1 MKLIALKEPVVI
13 RKSNKGIK
21 RARQPGYVTCLF
33 DIKELPFYSYLP
45 MVTPP
50 IDWHRR
56 PSALEGADKSG
67 DSYLSEFTGG
77 YLTSQETNGGSSP
90 PLSVLANKGG
100 GSFDILVDP
109 NRSKKLFSAV
119 NKLQRQPYKI
129 NTNFLVYLVKNW
141 KSLVNRGL
149 LLPGILA
156 SINRKEGI
164 KRLRDHFLKNEEIKA
179 YFDYKDLSN
188 ILVKNIQASN
198 FELNIIGIA
207 GALAGY
213 NFYIPVFLDFRGR
226 NYRYGPFHYHERDL
240 VRSLILFADTDDSPA
255 HTINTDTG
263 QRDLDDNIVR
273 NFGVSTVF
281 HLRKW
286 NSYEDSLEC
295 CASHANLMNDPS
307 FLSVAIFEHINY
319 ARHPFQYL
327 SACVTWFDYVNNM
340 NSDDM
345 LCTPL
350 SQDASASAYQML
362 SYFLLD
368 IDMGIH
374 TNLITDSS
382 MENPQ
387 ILDIYD
393 FMLGNLISHIEE
405 DEVLQMAEKVCSGD
419 ESEDRSVSRLVRE
432 LFDRNI
438 VKQLFMPKV
447 YGKQDYTVQKDLNAK
462 LSKYMPYEDIVS
474 IFNHCSKFWKDNFA
488 KLIQLMDLINM
499 VSWMGAAHD
508 HPVKYSS
515 NYWTSIQDYM
525 LCDSAKAKIQYETN
539 ETPKKV
545 IKRSSVTLN
554 ITTDI
559 RDTRKTGTSSFA
571 NFIHQ
576 KDAFAA
582 VSFVDYLLQYQVNKG
597 SIPIYIVHDNYLTT
611 PEYAAICPAIYRRA
625 LVSMGHPLF
634 IINNFIYDNIIVHAV
649 ASGMERFT
657 NEEKNIARQMT
668 YIYNSNVLPGLKP
681 KSNPD
686 DILSDIHHIPEGF
699 LTTCLEIL
707 RTTKKKKNITKKR
720 WDARAIKIV
729 DAYTAYANDMK
740 SDDGI
745 ERWERFKTNL
755 YKNTDQFQDTLSS
768 GNTFT
773 KPDYSLHY

>member
-1 MKLIALKEPVVI
+1 ME
-13 RKSNKGIK
+13 
-21 RARQPGYVTCLF
+21 
-33 DIKELPFYSYLP
+33 
-45 MVTPP
+45 
-50 IDWHRR
+50 
-56 PSALEGADKSG
+56 
-67 DSYLSEFTGG
+67 
-77 YLTSQETNGGSSP
+77 
-90 PLSVLANKGG
+90 
-100 GSFDILVDP
+100 
-109 NRSKKLFSAV
+109 
-119 NKLQRQPYKI
+119 
-129 NTNFLVYLVKNW
+129 
-141 KSLVNRGL
+141 
-149 LLPGILA
+149 
-156 SINRKEGI
+156 
-164 KRLRDHFLKNEEIKA
+164 
-179 YFDYKDLSN
+179 
-188 ILVKNIQASN
+188 KNIQASN
-198 FELNIIGIA
+198 FELNIIKIA

-213 NFYIPVFLDFRGR
+213 KFYIPAFLDFRGR
-226 NYRYGPFHYHERDL
+226 NYRYGLFHFHERDL
-240 VRSLILFADTDDSPA
+240 VRSLILFADSDDSPA
-255 HTINTDTG
+255 HTRNTDTV
-263 QRDLDDNIVR
+263 QPDLERNIVL
-273 NFGVSTVF
+273 NFGISTVF
-281 HLRKW
+281 HLIKCK
-286 NSYEDSLEC
+286 SYKDAIDCSATHESL
-295 CASHANLMNDPS
+295 MKDPS
-307 FLSVAIFEHINY
+307 FLSGAILEHINL

-327 SACVTWFDYVNNM
+327 SACVTWFNCVNNV

-387 ILDIYD
+387 IRDIYD
-393 FMLGNLISHIEE
+393 FMLSNLITHIEE
-405 DEVLQMAEKVCSGD
+405 AEAVRMADSVCSGV
-419 ESEDRSVSRLVRE
+419 ESEDRSVSGLVRE

-447 YGKQDYTVQKDLNAK
+447 YGKQDYTVLRDLNAK

-474 IFNHCSKFWKDNFA
+474 ISNHCSEFWKDNFA

-499 VSWMGAAHD
+499 VSWIGAAHD
-508 HPVKYSS
+508 RPVKYSS
-515 NYWTSIQDYM
+515 NYWASIQDYI
-525 LCDSAKAKIQYETN
+525 LCDSAKAKIQY

-559 RDTRKTGTSSFA
+559 RDTRKTGSSSFA

-582 VSFVDYLLQYQVNKG
+582 VCFVDYLLQYQVNKG
-597 SIPIYIVHDNYLTT
+597 SIPIYTVHDNYLTT
-611 PEYAAICPAIYRRA
+611 PEYAGICPAIYRRA

-634 IINNFIYDNIIVHAV
+634 IINNFIYDNIVVHAV
-649 ASGMERFT
+649 ASGIERFT

-668 YIYNSNVLPGLKP
+668 DIFNSNVLPDLKP
-681 KSNPD
+681 ESNPD
-686 DILSDIHHIPEGF
+686 DIHHIPEGF

-720 WDARAIKIV
+720 WDARGIKIV

-755 YKNTDQFQDTLSS
+755 YKNTDQFQDIISS
-768 GNTFT
+768 GNIITN
-773 KPDYSLHY
+773 PDYSLHY